1 MNNTNKNK
9 IKERLKKLKNKINL
23 ANHNYYVLD
32 NPDITDHEYDDLF
45 RELISL
51 ENEYPDFI
59 TDDSPSKRIGAKP
72 LSKFESVKHRM
83 QMLSL
88 NNVFY
93 SSDLTLYIDRLVKN
107 LNLKSNNI
115 KFSVEPK
122 LDGLAIN
129 LFYKNGILQI
139 ASTRGDGTTG
149 ENVTENIKTIKSIPL
164 KLTGNSYPDEIEI
177 RGEVFISK
185 KGFNEINE
193 LNNDKKFA
201 NPRNA
206 AAGSLR
212 QLDSR
217 VTSKRPLDAFFY
229 SIGYCSEN
237 LKIDTQSNLLT
248 YLSSW
253 GFKTCNLNKT
263 AVGQKECEIIYN
275 KILNKRDKIPYEIDG
290 VVYKVD
296 SLKDQKK
303 LGTVSR
309 APRWAIAHKFPAEEK
324 ITIIENVRF
333 QVGRTGVL
341 TPVAS
346 LKPIK
351 VGGVIVSNATLH
363 NMDEIRK
370 KDIHIGDKVS
380 IRRAG
385 DVIPEI
391 VKVIEKSKS
400 RKKIKLP
407 KECPCP
413 ISSKIEKE
421 KDMAFA
427 KCTGNKICPAQK
439 KGALI
444 HFVSKKAM
452 DMQGIGDK
460 LINRLVDEKILNCSS
475 DFYKLNKKILK
486 NFVLNTAVREDTGKE
501 YEVTLGDKSIKNIL
515 NSINNK
521 KEVNL
526 SNFIFSLGIN
536 EVGEVTA
543 RSLALKFGDIDILAK
558 ASYEDILDIKD
569 IGPVA
574 ALNIFNFFRE
584 KDNIKNINNILNS
597 GIKILSSNKKL
608 TNLLNNEIYVITGK
622 LKNISRQSLADNIIA
637 NGGIVSNSVTK
648 KTFALIV
655 GSDPGSKLEK
665 ANKLGIKIITD
676 EVILKKL
683 NI

>member
-1 MNNTNKNK
+1 MNNINKNK

-164 KLTGNSYPDEIEI
+164 KLAGNSYPDEIEI

-275 KILNKRDKIPYEIDG
+275 KILNKRDEIPYEIDG

-622 LKNISRQSLADNIIA
+622 LKNISRQSMADNIIA